1 MIMGQG
7 TYVDFRAVKAA
18 VSFPMVL
25 SHYGVNWLR
34 ESGDELRGRCP
45 IHKGDGD
52 RTFHVNVSKGAFHCF
67 SCKAK
72 GNVLEFVAAMESCS
86 VRDAAVK
93 LHDWFNLDEATN
105 GTQQPARPAAKAQT
119 ASASPI
125 NPPLG
130 FQLKVDAEHEYA
142 AKRGLSKETLAE
154 FGAGYCLSKG
164 TFAGRF
170 VIPLHDTLGQLVGY
184 AGRSLDDAEPK
195 YLFPSSEKGFH
206 KRYLLFNWHRAI
218 KQVGADGPLIVV
230 EGFFDCMKVR
240 QAGFACVALMGSTLS
255 AEQEGLICHDFSR
268 VVVMLDADQAGK
280 SAATE
285 CAARLAAQV
294 WVRIVTVPGGKQPD
308 ELSTA
313 EIRELLASL

>member
-1 MIMGQG
+1 
-7 TYVDFRAVKAA
+7 VDFRAVKAA

-25 SHYGVNWLR
+25 DHYGVNWLR

-52 RTFHVNVSKGAFHCF
+52 RTFHVNLSKGAFHCF

-72 GNVLEFVAAMESCS
+72 GNVLDFVAAMESCN

-93 LHDWFNLDEATN
+93 LHGWFNLEQATN
-105 GTQQPARPAAKAQT
+105 GNPQPTCPAAQAQPAST
-119 ASASPI
+119 API

-130 FQLKVDAEHEYA
+130 FQLKVNGEHEYGT
-142 AKRGLSKETLAE
+142 KRGLSKETLEE

-170 VIPLHDTLGQLVGY
+170 VIPLHDVLGQLVGY
-184 AGRSLDDAEPK
+184 AGRSLDDSEPK
-195 YLFPSSEKGFH
+195 YLFPSSDKGFH
-206 KRYLLFNWHRAI
+206 KRYLLFNWHRAV

-240 QAGFACVALMGSTLS
+240 QAGFACVALMGSSLS
-255 AEQEGLICHDFSR
+255 VEQEALMCQDFNR
-268 VVVMLDADQAGK
+268 VVLMLDGDEAGT
-280 SAATE
+280 SAAVQ
-285 CAARLAAQV
+285 CAARLACRA
-294 WVRIVTVPGGKQPD
+294 WVRIVPVPDGKQPD
-308 ELSTA
+308 ELSSA